1 MDEHP
6 PAVRRASID
15 KKADYPNTI
24 GVTPQKTEAASTAG
38 IQSLAEAINQVFVG
52 KPQVVKLTLT
62 TLIARGH
69 LLIEDVPGI
78 GKTLLGVALAH
89 AIEASFRRIQFT
101 NDLLPSDILGLS
113 VFNQRDTQFEFKPG
127 PIFSHVVLADEIN
140 RSTPKTQSA
149 LLEAMN
155 DLQVTIDGKT
165 HILPE
170 PFLVIATQNPVE
182 YHGTFPLPE
191 AQLDRFLM
199 RVQIG
204 YPSPDEAKRIL
215 KEKDLAARLKALR
228 PALKKDEVL
237 ALQQRAD
244 EVRVE
249 ESLLDYIVKVAE
261 ATRAQKNFKLGLSPR
276 GALALAR
283 AARAYAL
290 VDGRDYCVPDDVK
303 AVAVP
308 VIAHRVVL
316 DTSLYG
322 VARIA
327 EAEEAVAAVLK
338 SLAAP

>member
-1 MDEHP
+1 MTE
-6 PAVRRASID
+6 PALGSMSAAKIRAL
-15 KKADYPNTI
+15 
-24 GVTPQKTEAASTAG
+24 TAN
-38 IQSLAEAINQVFVG
+38 INEVFVG
-52 KPQVVKLTLT
+52 KPRVVELTVA

-89 AIEASFRRIQFT
+89 SIEASFRRIQFT

-165 HILPE
+165 HALSE

-199 RVQIG
+199 SLQIG
-204 YPSPDEAKRIL
+204 YPSPEQAKRIL
-215 KEKDLAARLKALR
+215 REKDLPAQLKGMR

-237 ALQQRAD
+237 ALQQQAD
-244 EVRVE
+244 EVKVDD
-249 ESLLDYIVKVAE
+249 SILDYIVRISE
-261 ATRAQKNFKLGLSPR
+261 ASRSAKQFKLGLSPR
-276 GALALAR
+276 GALALCR

-290 VDGRDYCVPDDVK
+290 VLGRDYCVPDDIK

-327 EAEEAVAAVLK
+327 EAEEAVEGLLRSV
-338 SLAAP
+338 AAP

>member
-1 MDEHP
+1 MPERTIAA
-6 PAVRRASID
+6 PAAE
-15 KKADYPNTI
+15 K
-24 GVTPQKTEAASTAG
+24 
-38 IQSLAEAINQVFVG
+38 IQRLMGCISQVFVS
-52 KPQVVKLTLT
+52 KPEVVRLTVTALV
-62 TLIARGH
+62 ARGH

-89 AIEASFRRIQFT
+89 SIEASFRRVQFT

-165 HILPE
+165 HALPS

-199 RVQIG
+199 RLQIG
-204 YPSPDEAKRIL
+204 YPSPEDAKKIL
-215 KEKDLAARLKALR
+215 REKDLSVQLRSLK
-228 PALKKDEVL
+228 PALGKDDVL
-237 ALQQRAD
+237 SLQQQAD
-244 EVRVE
+244 AVKVDEDI
-249 ESLLDYIVKVAE
+249 LDYIVRISE
-261 ATRAQKNFKLGLSPR
+261 ASRSVPSIRLGLSPR

-283 AARAYAL
+283 AARAHAL
-290 VDGRDYCVPDDVK
+290 VAGRDYCVPDDIK
-303 AVAVP
+303 AVAAP
-308 VIAHRVVL
+308 VVAHRLLL
-316 DTSLYG
+316 DSSLYG
-322 VARIA
+322 IARIA
-327 EAEEAVAAVLK
+327 ESEETVRTILRAV
-338 SLAAP
+338 SAP

>member
-1 MDEHP
+1 
-6 PAVRRASID
+6 
-15 KKADYPNTI
+15 
-24 GVTPQKTEAASTAG
+24 VTPQNTQSAACAG
-38 IQSLAEAINQVFVG
+38 IQSLTDAINSVFVG
-52 KPQVVKLTLT
+52 KPQVVKLTAA
-62 TLIARGH
+62 TLLARGH

-113 VFNQRDTQFEFKPG
+113 VFNQRETQFEFKPG

-165 HILPE
+165 HALPE

-204 YPSPDEAKRIL
+204 YPSPEEAKRIL
-215 KEKDLAARLKALR
+215 KEKDLSARLKALR
-228 PALKKDEVL
+228 PALKRDEVL
-237 ALQQRAD
+237 ALQQKAD

-249 ESLLDYIVKVAE
+249 DPLLDYIVKIAE
-261 ATRAQKNFKLGLSPR
+261 ATRIQKNFKLGLSPR
-276 GALALAR
+276 GALALTR
-283 AARAYAL
+283 AARAYAMI
-290 VDGRDYCVPDDVK
+290 DGRGYCVPDDIK
-303 AVAVP
+303 SVAIP
-308 VIAHRVVL
+308 VIAHRIVL

-327 EAEEAVAAVLK
+327 EAEEAVSQVLT
-338 SLAAP
+338 SVPAP

>member
-1 MDEHP
+1 MAEKTA
-6 PAVRRASID
+6 PAAAPISNDAAARSIQRLID
-15 KKADYPNTI
+15 
-24 GVTPQKTEAASTAG
+24 G
-38 IQSLAEAINQVFVG
+38 ISQVFIS
-52 KPQVVKLTLT
+52 KPEVVRLTVT

-89 AIEASFRRIQFT
+89 CLSASFRRIQFT

-165 HILPE
+165 HALPE
-170 PFLVIATQNPVE
+170 PFMVIATQNPIE

-199 RVQIG
+199 RLHIG
-204 YPSPDEAKRIL
+204 YPDREDAKRIL
-215 KEKDLAARLKALR
+215 REKDLAVQLKTMA
-228 PALKKDEVL
+228 PALTRDEL
-237 ALQQRAD
+237 AALQRQAD
-244 EVRVE
+244 EVAVD
-249 ESLLDYIVKVAE
+249 ESLLDYVVRVAE
-261 ATRAQKNFKLGLSPR
+261 ATREHKNFKLGLSPR
-276 GALALAR
+276 GALALTR

-290 VDGRDYCVPDDVK
+290 VNGRDYCVPDDIK
-303 AVAVP
+303 TVAVP
-308 VIAHRVVL
+308 VVAHRTLL
-316 DTSLYG
+316 DSSLYG
-322 VARIA
+322 VARIT
-327 EAEEAVAAVLK
+327 EAEEAVAVVLR
-338 SLAAP
+338 SVAAP

>member
-1 MDEHP
+1 MPEKTA
-6 PAVRRASID
+6 PA
-15 KKADYPNTI
+15 
-24 GVTPQKTEAASTAG
+24 AASTGAKIQKLIDG
-38 IQSLAEAINQVFVG
+38 INTVFVS
-52 KPQVVKLTLT
+52 KPEVVRLTVT

-89 AIEASFRRIQFT
+89 CLSASFRRIQFT

-165 HILPE
+165 HALPE
-170 PFLVIATQNPVE
+170 PFLVIATQNPIE

-204 YPSPDEAKRIL
+204 YPDREDAKKIL
-215 KEKDLAARLKALR
+215 REQDLAGRLKTMPPVLSR
-228 PALKKDEVL
+228 DEVQD
-237 ALQQRAD
+237 LQKRAD
-244 EVRVE
+244 AVTVE
-249 ESLLDYIVKVAE
+249 DGLLDYVVRIAE
-261 ATRAQKNFKLGLSPR
+261 TTRAHKAFKLGLSPR
-276 GALALAR
+276 GALALTR

-290 VDGRDYCVPDDVK
+290 VHGRDYCVPDDIK

-308 VIAHRVVL
+308 VVAHRTLV
-316 DTSLYG
+316 DSSLYG

-327 EAEEAVAAVLK
+327 EAEEAVASVLK
-338 SLAAP
+338 AVPAP